1 MIVPLLTILINNL
14 LRPDKSS
21 GGTIIRYIFLS
32 ISNTRTPKFRVV
44 VLCKPRRFYS
54 IFFLEASLVSWKVI
68 KVDSQKDESI
78 CIPRY
83 CIFMVS

>member
-1 MIVPLLTILINNL
+1 MEDHYTIFFSQF
-14 LRPDKSS
+14 PP
-21 GGTIIRYIFLS
+21 
-32 ISNTRTPKFRVV
+32 NTRIEFRVV
-44 VLCKPRRFYS
+44 GVSHQDSTRSSFS
-54 IFFLEASLVSWKVI
+54 SLVSWKVI

>member
-1 MIVPLLTILINNL
+1 MQTAFIEIDRENNGEDEPNDSMEL
-14 LRPDKSS
+14 NGEQEGWRENKN
-21 GGTIIRYIFLS
+21 LS
-32 ISNTRTPKFRVV
+32 R
-44 VLCKPRRFYS
+44 LYS
-54 IFFLEASLVSWKVI
+54 IFGDLIGREADTAVSWKVI